1 MKKYHGRQKS
11 TSLWLKE
18 GEEKAEELFMK
29 IDNNK
34 QGNKGGGGE
43 EEVPTNKKKGAY
55 ELKSLELDTKFMS
68 LGTRS
73 RGGYLA
79 IKQ

>member
-34 QGNKGGGGE
+34 QGNKVGKGE
-43 EEVPTNKKKGAY
+43 VTTNKKKGAN

-68 LGTRS
+68 FGTRS
-73 RGGYLA
+73 RGVYVA
-79 IKQ
+79 IEQ